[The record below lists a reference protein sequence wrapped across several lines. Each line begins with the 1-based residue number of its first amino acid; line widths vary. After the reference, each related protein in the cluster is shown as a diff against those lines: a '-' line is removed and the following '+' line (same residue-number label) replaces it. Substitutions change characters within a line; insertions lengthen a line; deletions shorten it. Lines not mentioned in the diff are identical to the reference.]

1 MMTND
6 HRGARPLNAT
16 EGEIADAE
24 LNAISGGDKKTPTP
38 KPTPKPEPYMVYT
51 MHDVLVSSY

>member
-6 HRGARPLNAT
+6 HRGARPLDAI

-24 LNAISGGDKKTPTP
+24 LNAISGGEKKAPTP
-38 KPTPKPEPYMVYT
+38 KPTPKPETYMVYT
-51 MHDVLVSSY
+51 MHEVLVSSY